1 MAVSSSS
8 KSSNKGSEGL
18 AIQLPFL
25 RGQRYGFAALRAF
38 ETALL
43 NTRQRDSEFSD
54 QLRSNRLSWGKVR
67 NEELLPILLLG
78 NSAEFADGDEFELMP
93 EGHAVDIQL
102 HTRQDI
108 TAYQITVA
116 DPSWGE
122 RSAANGSYLYHL
134 RTERLRAGDPAFG
147 GAHTWREGGIIHST
161 PHARDAME
169 DMKAC
174 QQSLTEAVK
183 RKQAHDGSECVL
195 LIYARGHRFLLIDFD
210 IKEVVAQAVR
220 AAGATTFKNIIV
232 VDDGLLWESSPR
244 Q

>member
-1 MAVSSSS
+1 MSSGS
-8 KSSNKGSEGL
+8 KSSNKGSEVL

-25 RGQRYGFAALRAF
+25 RGQRYRFAALRAF
-38 ETALL
+38 ETTLL
-43 NTRQRDSEFSD
+43 NTRQRDPEFSD

-78 NSAEFADGDEFELMP
+78 NSAEFADDDEFELMP
-93 EGHAVDIQL
+93 KGHAVDIQV
-102 HTRQDI
+102 HTRQGN

-116 DPSWGE
+116 DPSWGKL
-122 RSAANGSYLYHL
+122 STANGSYLYHL
-134 RTERLRAGDPAFG
+134 RAERLRAGDPAFG

-174 QQSLTEAVK
+174 QQSLTEAVT
-183 RKQAHDGSECVL
+183 RKKTHDGSECVL
-195 LIYARGHRFLLIDFD
+195 LIFARGHRFLLIDFD
-210 IKEVVAQAVR
+210 IKEVVAQSVR

-244 Q
+244 R